1 MAQTS
6 RLTTV
11 SEEFVADR
19 PDVDVPQAGP
29 APAPRP
35 RRVESAIASMLMMT
49 LRTLPAKTVVA
60 LAGIA
65 DLAMIASAF
74 VLWLLIIANPT
85 LLQLAGVGGYA
96 IFVLIAL
103 VARRRN

>member
-1 MAQTS
+1 MVQTS
-6 RLTTV
+6 RLTAV
-11 SEEFVADR
+11 AEEYVPER
-19 PDVDVPQAGP
+19 PAGELPQGEP
-29 APAPRP
+29 QTQQP

-65 DLAMIASAF
+65 DLSMIASAF

-85 LLQLAGVGGYA
+85 PLQLAGVGGYA

-103 VARRRN
+103 VARRRK